1 MKLTRRNM
9 MKGVVAGA
17 TAVAFPAVVSGRNL
31 NSRLQVAC
39 VGVDGIANLD
49 IARVGSHPA
58 VKIVGLCDIDAN
70 RFAKADEKFP
80 GVRHFAD
87 YREMFATLGDGFDAV
102 IVDTPD
108 HMHAP
113 VSVAALASRK
123 HVYCQKP
130 ISHTLWEARQM
141 RLWAEK
147 AGVATQ
153 MGNQIHSNAEYRL
166 AARLLKDGAIGKVTE
181 VYSWAGV
188 TGNERTRLF
197 APPKP
202 AAVPA
207 NVNWDLWIGAAPMRD
222 YAPAYHPFAWRDWQD
237 FGGGALGDF
246 GCHILDP
253 VFTALDLTAPL
264 SVQARNSG
272 VNDQVWPTQETV
284 AYVFPGTAFTAGDT
298 LKVTWMDGGLKPA
311 HKLARMPGD
320 VDLPGAGSLF
330 IGEKG
335 CLVVPHVSMP
345 RLYPVEQY
353 ADFAMPQVEARDHW
367 HDWVDACLSGGKT
380 TAGFHYSGP
389 LTEAVHLGNIATRLS
404 RPAIDPITGRLDDK
418 PRVLEWDS
426 AGMRF
431 NNAPDA
437 DRLITKSY
445 RAGFAV
451 PAAPEA

>member
-1 MKLTRRNM
+1 MKVTRREM
-9 MKGVVAGA
+9 VKGGLAAA
-17 TAVAFPAVVSGRNL
+17 TALAFPAVVSGRNL

-49 IARVGSHPA
+49 MGRIGSHPA
-58 VKIVGLCDIDAN
+58 VKFVGLCDIDAN
-70 RFAKADEKFP
+70 RFGKADEKFP

-87 YREMFATLGDGFDAV
+87 YREMFAALGDGCDAV

-113 VSVAALASRK
+113 VAVAAMQKRK

-130 ISHTLWEARQM
+130 VSHTVWEAREM

-147 AGVATQ
+147 TGVATQ
-153 MGNQIHSNAEYRL
+153 MGNQIHSSAEYRL
-166 AARLLKDGAIGKVTE
+166 ASRLLKDGAIGKVKE
-181 VYSWAGV
+181 VFSWAGV

-197 APPKP
+197 APP
-202 AAVPA
+202 AATQVPA
-207 NVNWDLWIGAAPMRD
+207 NVNWNLWIGAAPMRD
-222 YAPAYHPFAWRDWQD
+222 YAPAYHPFTWRDWQD

-253 VFTALDLTAPL
+253 VFTALDLTAPV
-264 SVQARNSG
+264 SVQAKNSG

-284 AYVFPGTAFTAGDT
+284 TYVFPGTAHTAGDT
-298 LKVTWMDGGLKPA
+298 LKVTWMDGGLKPS

-320 VDLPGAGSLF
+320 VDLPPAGSLF

-335 CLVVPHVSMP
+335 CLVLQHVGMP
-345 RLYPVEQY
+345 KLYPVDQY
-353 ADFAMPQVEARDHW
+353 ADFAIPKMDGRDHW

-380 TAGFHYSGP
+380 TGGFHYSGP

-404 RPAIDPITGRLDDK
+404 RPAIDSVTGRLDEQ
-418 PRVLEWDS
+418 PRVLEWD
-426 AGMRF
+426 AAALRF
-431 NNAPDA
+431 KNAPEA
-437 DRLITKSY
+437 DRLITKPY
-445 RAGFAV
+445 RSGFEVA
-451 PAAPEA
+451 AAPRG

>member
-1 MKLTRRNM
+1 MKVTRRGM
-9 MKGVVAGA
+9 VRGVLAGA
-17 TAVAFPAVVSGRNL
+17 SAMAFPAVVSGRNL

-39 VGVDGIANLD
+39 VGVDGIAGLD
-49 IARVGSHPA
+49 LVKIGSHPA

-87 YREMFATLGDGFDAV
+87 YREMFVTLGDGLDAV

-113 VSVAALASRK
+113 VSVAALEKRK

-153 MGNQIHSNAEYRL
+153 MGNQIHSNAGYRL
-166 AARLLKDGAIGKVTE
+166 AAVLVKDGAIGKVAE

-197 APPKP
+197 TPPK
-202 AAVPA
+202 AAPVPA

-253 VFTALDLTAPL
+253 VFTALDLTSPL
-264 SVQARNSG
+264 SAQAKNSG
-272 VNDQVWPTQETV
+272 VNDQVWPTHETV
-284 AYVFPGTAFTAGDT
+284 TYVFPGTASTVGDT
-298 LKVTWMDGGLKPA
+298 LKVTWLDGGLKPS
-311 HKLARMPGD
+311 HTLARMPGD
-320 VDLPGAGSLF
+320 IDLPASGSLF

-335 CLVVPHVSMP
+335 CMVLPHVGMP
-345 RLYPVEQY
+345 RLYPAEQY
-353 ADFAMPQVEARDHW
+353 AGFAMPQVEARNHW
-367 HDWVDACLSGGKT
+367 HDWVDACLSGGQT

-389 LTEAVHLGNIATRLS
+389 LTEAVHLGNIATRLW
-404 RPAIDPITGRLDDK
+404 RPAIDPVTGRLDDK
-418 PRVLEWDS
+418 ARVLEWDAS
-426 AGMRF
+426 ALRF
-431 NNAPDA
+431 RNAPEA
-437 DRLITKSY
+437 DRLITKEY
-445 RAGFAV
+445 RAGFDV
-451 PAAPEA
+451 PAAPVG